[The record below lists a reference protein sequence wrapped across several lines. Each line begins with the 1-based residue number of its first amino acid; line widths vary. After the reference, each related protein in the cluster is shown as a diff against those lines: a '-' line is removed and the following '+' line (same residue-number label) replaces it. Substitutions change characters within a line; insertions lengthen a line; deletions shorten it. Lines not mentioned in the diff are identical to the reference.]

1 MSLTSFIKEPDVK
14 AKLESLRPK
23 MPRKINAPLRVESR
37 SPRYRLVGTAFDYL
51 IRFELQRQAPHAT
64 TRLWIAEHVPALIW
78 SPGRYSLVWREEPEA
93 KHRADQVRAVV
104 DSAKGAVAS
113 YRESARPSLA
123 ELADLAAHAVR
134 LAKLDDFYRSRR
146 RRFDPTFEV
155 ADPLDVKELL
165 ALLAV
170 VPFDK
175 LLGDKVMLLN
185 PDFGESSGLVGGAD
199 ADLITG
205 DMLVDF
211 KTTIKSETEA
221 TILDQLLGYYL
232 LSRHRRRV
240 DPTFPAINR
249 VAIYFCRHGHLWT
262 LDVDA
267 WTGHQLFAEMEKWF
281 FSRAK
286 EPLGPHPRIDPV
298 SAPLLTSQVTDKR
311 SSLSFSHGTATHSN
325 TLPRASRARKG
336 ESSQR
341 QGGESELH
349 VWDDPDYDALL
360 QAQREH
366 NTREIGRILGLL
378 TKRYP
383 REEVERALRLI

>member
-1 MSLTSFIKEPDVK
+1 
-14 AKLESLRPK
+14 
-23 MPRKINAPLRVESR
+23 
-37 SPRYRLVGTAFDYL
+37 
-51 IRFELQRQAPHAT
+51 
-64 TRLWIAEHVPALIW
+64 
-78 SPGRYSLVWREEPEA
+78 
-93 KHRADQVRAVV
+93 
-104 DSAKGAVAS
+104 
-113 YRESARPSLA
+113 
-123 ELADLAAHAVR
+123 

-146 RRFDPTFEV
+146 FDPTFEV
-155 ADPLDVKELL
+155 ANPLDVEELL
-165 ALLAV
+165 ALLDV

-175 LLGDKVMLLN
+175 LLDDKVMLLD

-232 LSRHRRRV
+232 LSRHRRQV

-267 WTGHQLFAEMEKWF
+267 WTGHQQFAEMEKWF
-281 FSRAK
+281 ISRAT
-286 EPLGPHPRIDPV
+286 EDFGLERGTTPV
-298 SAPLLTSQVTDKR
+298 SAPLLTSQVIDQS

-366 NTREIGRILGLL
+366 NTQEIGRILGL
-378 TKRYP
+378 KQAKIP
-383 REEVERALRLI
+383 RSAGVRTQVLDGVPSPFCSVRSSRAVPISTSA